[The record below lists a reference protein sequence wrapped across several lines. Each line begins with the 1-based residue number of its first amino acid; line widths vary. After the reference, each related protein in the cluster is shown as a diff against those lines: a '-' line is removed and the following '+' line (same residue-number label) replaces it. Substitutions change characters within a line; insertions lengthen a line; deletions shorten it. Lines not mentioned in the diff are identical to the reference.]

1 LAAPSRWIAT
11 WATKLAQHGGPVGAV
26 PACYLMAIVD
36 GEGPSAAFALRQN
49 QSKNHKKNYLL
60 PPAYLVKENLTRCG
74 GWFDLSNMFS
84 ILSFYFSF
92 TPARD
97 TNCLHLQ
104 GRFYG

>member
-1 LAAPSRWIAT
+1 
-11 WATKLAQHGGPVGAV
+11 
-26 PACYLMAIVD
+26 MASGD

-49 QSKNHKKNYLL
+49 QSKKHKKNYLL
-60 PPAYLVKENLTRCG
+60 PRAYLVKENLTRCG

-97 TNCLHLQ
+97 TNCLHFAREVLWLSEQ
-104 GRFYG
+104 RNGVRGLLAKSVT